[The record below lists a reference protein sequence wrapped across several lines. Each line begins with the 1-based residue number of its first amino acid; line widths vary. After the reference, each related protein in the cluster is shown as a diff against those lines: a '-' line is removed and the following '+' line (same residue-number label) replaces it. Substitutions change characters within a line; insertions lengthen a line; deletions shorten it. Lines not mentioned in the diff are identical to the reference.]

1 MLKKYLVVLWFVVY
15 SLSNL
20 VYAQDVQVQSTKIDN
35 NLYLLAATIL
45 SDSKL
50 DETTPKNN
58 TESGSILTKKVRI

>member
-35 NLYLLAATIL
+35 NLYLV
-45 SDSKL
+45 D
-50 DETTPKNN
+50 
-58 TESGSILTKKVRI
+58 